1 MLFIEL
7 YSMGDLPEKNFIG
20 IDWEMLRYEM
30 IWYEMARYFMGWYD
44 VILYYGQCNVF
55 LSYIPGIQ
63 RLGE

>member
-30 IWYEMARYFMGWYD
+30 IWYEMARYFMG
-44 VILYYGQCNVF
+44 
-55 LSYIPGIQ
+55 
-63 RLGE
+63 